1 MQLETPT
8 RELIEKYRKEFE
20 HKNSAEE
27 EAIIEIFKI
36 FPHNKDY
43 KGVLLKSIVLNA
55 LYGTRIM
62 RLDNI
67 ARHICELDIDDRL
80 KVGDSQIVDQIAKV
94 TIKGKERRNY
104 SFASKYCS
112 FHQPMLY
119 PIYDSI
125 VDRILREY
133 QRRDQFLSQPLGDLK
148 DYRRFKEVLEKFV
161 NFYEGLGKP
170 SWRELD
176 YFLHDYGREKFAK

>member
-1 MQLETPT
+1 M
-8 RELIEKYRKEFE
+8 
-20 HKNSAEE
+20 
-27 EAIIEIFKI
+27 
-36 FPHNKDY
+36 
-43 KGVLLKSIVLNA
+43 LLKSIVLNA

-62 RLDNI
+62 RIDKI

-125 VDRILREY
+125 VDRILRAY
-133 QRRDQFLSQPLGDLK
+133 QRQDRFLSQPLGDLK

-161 NFYEGLGKP
+161 SFYENAGKP

-176 YFLHDYGREKFAK
+176 YFLHDYGKSSSLKECNGTG